1 MTLPKHRVT
10 FAQNREDL
18 MLDGILRT
26 VAVGFYVD
34 VGANHPDMDSVTKL
48 FYEKGWSGINVEPNE
63 RLYAELCRQ
72 RPRDIN
78 LKAGL
83 SSQEG
88 TLRFRFYPL
97 ANGLSTCSA
106 ESKQLYETAL
116 KIPYEESTV
125 EVLTL
130 RDVLLKYR
138 PEGDIHFLKLDVEGL
153 ELEVLLGNAWDVFR
167 PWVLCIERT
176 LFHARRDAIT
186 AYLGACRYAP
196 VFYDGLNDF
205 FIANEKRALWSD
217 FNYGR
222 EMLMHGPA
230 LHWSIAVNIDAAPA
244 PVEQP
249 APPVAPPE
257 VTPASHVQELLA
269 LNGEGFVTGAY
280 KTLLHRQPDADG
292 LEHYL
297 AELNAGVS
305 KMAILARLRNS
316 PEGRRR
322 HDPAP
327 PGYRLALVRDRLRF
341 KRSAS

>member
-26 VAVGFYVD
+26 VSVGFYVD

-97 ANGLSTCSA
+97 ANGLSTGSA
-106 ESKQLYETAL
+106 ESKLLYETAL

-125 EVLTL
+125 EVLAL
-130 RDVLLKYR
+130 GDVLHKYR

-153 ELEVLLGNAWDVFR
+153 ELEVLLGNAWQRFR

-176 LFHARRDAIT
+176 LFHARRDAIA
-186 AYLGACRYAP
+186 AYLGACGYAP

-205 FIANEKRALWSD
+205 FIANEKRALWND
-217 FNYGR
+217 FSYAR
-222 EMLMHGPA
+222 EMLMGGPS
-230 LHWSIAVNIDAAPA
+230 LHWSIAAEIQAASG
-244 PVEQP
+244 PVKP

-257 VTPASHVQELLA
+257 VRPAGHVQELLA
-269 LNGEGFVTGAY
+269 LNGEVFVTGAY

-292 LEHYL
+292 LAHYL

-316 PEGRRR
+316 PEGRQR
-322 HDPAP
+322 HTSAP
-327 PGYRLALVRDRLRF
+327 PGYRLAFVRDRLRF